1 MSDTV
6 DTDRRVLLVM
16 GCPEVPVQMGIGLY
30 LAHMFRTTGKEVT
43 VAGNPSVLQLL
54 RVSDPDRHYVTA
66 MMDLDRCIEQLV
78 EKKKDYGIVVTFAH
92 NDAGISYAATMRH
105 ISKGRLVVLVFG
117 RNAESLAA
125 QIDFPCEKVVEA
137 AVHNP
142 GKLRQKV
149 NEVFG
154 WRASTS

>member
-1 MSDTV
+1 MNDTV
-6 DTDRRVLLVM
+6 ESDGRVLLVM
-16 GCPEVPVQMGIGLY
+16 GCPEVPVQMAIGLY
-30 LAHMFRTTGKEVT
+30 LAHMFRKEGKEVT
-43 VAGNPSVLQLL
+43 VAGNPSVLHLL
-54 RVSDPDRHYVTA
+54 RISDPDGHYVPA
-66 MMDLDRCIEQLV
+66 MIDLDRCIGQMV
-78 EKKKDYGIVVTFAH
+78 EKKKDYGIVVTFVH

-117 RNAESLAA
+117 RNAEPLGAE
-125 QIDFPCEKVVEA
+125 IDFPCEKVVEA